1 MSISAALAM
10 TSSFLLLQFAYGVGV
25 PPAKGEVAMFLPAI
39 GIGLLLGG
47 GLLLVGLPQTVS
59 GAG

>member
-1 MSISAALAM
+1 M

>member
-1 MSISAALAM
+1 M
-10 TSSFLLLQFAYGVGV
+10 TPAFLLLQFAYGVGE
-25 PPAKGEVAMFLPAI
+25 PPAKGEVAMFLPVI

-47 GLLLVGLPQTVS
+47 GLLLVVLPQTVS